1 MKTLPVAAFIATLLA
16 AMLPLS
22 QPVRAGGGIQRCE
35 SADGS
40 AVYTDRACAT
50 LGAKAVPISG
60 ELLTRIA
67 RDEAANPSMSDAYAD
82 ASTAPTISTV
92 ARRSPSA
99 GCARTTTQ
107 LSMDLQGSLA
117 LHDVNRLAESYHW
130 VGQSHQQAQQLMQRL
145 DQLAARSL
153 LEAHFFDAQ
162 IGPGGMQLADANN
175 GNSGAGVMQLTLGG
189 RASAAQ
195 VVDFEV
201 LRYAGC
207 YFIKF

>member
-1 MKTLPVAAFIATLLA
+1 MNILPIAAFVVTMLSA
-16 AMLPLS
+16 ALPLS
-22 QPVRAGGGIQRCE
+22 QPASARTGIQRCE

-40 AVYTDRACAT
+40 AAYTDRACAS
-50 LGAKAVPISG
+50 LGAQAMPMSG

-67 RDEAANPSMSDAYAD
+67 RDEAANLLPDDSDG
-82 ASTAPTISTV
+82 APVISS
-92 ARRSPSA
+92 AGRRSLSG

-130 VGQSHQQAQQLMQRL
+130 VGQSNRQAQQLMQRL
-145 DQLAARSL
+145 GRLSTQPL

-162 IGPGGMQLADANN
+162 IGLGGVQLADASN
-175 GNSGAGVMQLTLGG
+175 GNRGNGIMQLAFG
-189 RASAAQ
+189 RASAPQ
-195 VVDFEV
+195 VIDFDV

-207 YFIKF
+207 YFIRF